1 MNKIREFFAKDW
13 SFEEKVLLT
22 AAALLAG
29 LAAGLLLSPFRSIRI
44 GNNCGNSYGTSEEG
58 EESEE

>member
-1 MNKIREFFAKDW
+1 MNRIREFFAKDW

-29 LAAGLLLSPFRSIRI
+29 MAAGLLLSPFRNISM
-44 GNNCGNSYGTSEEG
+44 GNNCGNTYGTKEEG
-58 EESEE
+58 EEEEK